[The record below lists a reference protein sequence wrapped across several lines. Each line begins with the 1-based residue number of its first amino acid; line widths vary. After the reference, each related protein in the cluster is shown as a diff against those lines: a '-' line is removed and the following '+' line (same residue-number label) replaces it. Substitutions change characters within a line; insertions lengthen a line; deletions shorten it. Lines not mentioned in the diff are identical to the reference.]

1 MNFQTLRVWVVVFL
15 IKNCNFFN
23 ISKTNSTMTINMK
36 KLIIICLFLITGLTL
51 SAQNKKS
58 QNISGKVTYL
68 NVALPNVNIIVNNN
82 EQGTESDEKGN
93 YLIKANIGDVITYN
107 YVGFEIITI
116 LTEDITR
123 VLNIE
128 MVVKANDLD
137 EIIIKSTNK
146 ESDYN
151 KSKERFSTSKG
162 LVNQEAAGYSVVYIG
177 GNKID
182 LIYASLT
189 EALDGRVAGVRL
201 DPSTGKLAI
210 RTKTSIFYDAPVL
223 WDVDGVI
230 FTDEPPINFAS
241 IENIFILKSL
251 AATNL
256 YGSLGAGGVIV
267 ITTKIGALINS
278 IEEKKNIAKQYT
290 NKTIYNNDAFVIS
303 EKEMWNSNK
312 TIILKGFNNK
322 QKAFDYYQNNIQP
335 QPDSFSETIKI
346 ARLFNA
352 YYNDRDISINI
363 LNELL
368 IKYQK
373 NPEIVKAIAYQID
386 HLNANVE
393 AEKIY
398 EKVFTLRPAYAQS
411 YRDLANVYIKN
422 NKFKRA
428 WRMYM
433 GYMLQ
438 QKVDSE
444 QKINELLF
452 NEMEWL
458 YYNRKNQ
465 AGIKESFVPNNT
477 ISEFRKDIRLIFE
490 WNTSEAEFN
499 LEFVNPDKQSYV
511 FEHNLISNKELI
523 ENEKKIGYSSKEF
536 FIDYLGAEGWLINIT
551 YLGNKK
557 PEPTFFKVTI
567 YTNWGSPNQSENIHV
582 FNFEKERD
590 KFQLFKLTNQ

>member
-1 MNFQTLRVWVVVFL
+1 
-15 IKNCNFFN
+15 
-23 ISKTNSTMTINMK
+23 MK
-36 KLIIICLFLITGLTL
+36 KFVIMCLFLITSLTL
-51 SAQNKKS
+51 LAQNKKS

-68 NVALPNVNIIVNNN
+68 NIALPNVNIIVNNN
-82 EQGTESDEKGN
+82 EQVTESDEKGN
-93 YLIKANIGDVITYN
+93 YLIKANIGDVITYS
-107 YVGFEIITI
+107 YVGFETITI
-116 LTEDITR
+116 LTEDITC

-128 MVVKANDLD
+128 MVVKANDLE
-137 EIIIKSTNK
+137 EIVIKSKNK
-146 ESDYN
+146 DSDYD
-151 KSKERFSTSKG
+151 KSKQRFSTSKG
-162 LVNQEAAGYSVVYIG
+162 LVNQEAVGYSVVYVG

-201 DPSTGKLAI
+201 DPSNGKLAI

-256 YGSLGAGGVIV
+256 YGSIGAGGVIV
-267 ITTKIGALINS
+267 ITTKTGALINS

-335 QPDSFSETIKI
+335 QPESFSETIKI
-346 ARLFNA
+346 ARFFNA
-352 YYNDRDISINI
+352 YYKDRDISINI

-386 HLNANVE
+386 NLNANME

-398 EKVFTLRPAYAQS
+398 EKVFKLRPAYAQS
-411 YRDLANVYIKN
+411 FRDLANVYIKN

-438 QKVDSE
+438 QKVVSE

-499 LEFVNPDKQSYV
+499 LEFVNPDKQSYL

-523 ENEKKIGYSSKEF
+523 ENEKKTGYSSKEF
-536 FIDYLGAEGWLINIT
+536 FIDDLGAEEWLINIT

-567 YTNWGSPNQSENIHV
+567 YNNWGSPDQSESIHV

>member
-1 MNFQTLRVWVVVFL
+1 
-15 IKNCNFFN
+15 
-23 ISKTNSTMTINMK
+23 MK
-36 KLIIICLFLITGLTL
+36 KLVIICLLLSTGLTL

>member
-137 EIIIKSTNK
+137 EIVIKSTNK

>member
-137 EIIIKSTNK
+137 EIVIKSTNK

-256 YGSLGAGGVIV
+256 YGSMGAGGVIV
-267 ITTKIGALINS
+267 ITTKTGALINS

>member
-1 MNFQTLRVWVVVFL
+1 
-15 IKNCNFFN
+15 
-23 ISKTNSTMTINMK
+23 MK
-36 KLIIICLFLITGLTL
+36 KLVIICLFLSTGLTI

-82 EQGTESDEKGN
+82 EQGTETDEKGN
-93 YLIKANIGDVITYN
+93 YLIKANIGDVITYS
-107 YVGFEIITI
+107 YVGFETITI
-116 LTEDITR
+116 LTEDITS

-151 KSKERFSTSKG
+151 KSKQGFSTSKG
-162 LVNQEAAGYSVVYIG
+162 MVNQEAAGYSVVYVG

-210 RTKTSIFYDAPVL
+210 RTKTSIFYDAAVL

-230 FTDEPPINFAS
+230 FTEEPPINFAS

-256 YGSLGAGGVIV
+256 YGSMGAGGVIV
-267 ITTKIGALINS
+267 ITTKNGALTND
-278 IEEKKNIAKQYT
+278 IEQKKIIAEQYT
-290 NKTIYNNDAFVIS
+290 NKIIYNNDAVVIS
-303 EKEMWNSNK
+303 QEKMWNSNQNAV
-312 TIILKGFNNK
+312 LKGFNNK
-322 QKAFDYYQNNIQP
+322 QKALDYYENNIKFQTE
-335 QPDSFSETIKI
+335 SYSESIKI
-346 ARLFNA
+346 ARLFNG
-352 YYNDRDISINI
+352 YYNDREISINI

-386 HLNANVE
+386 DLNAKLE
-393 AEKIY
+393 AEKVY
-398 EKVFTLRPAYAQS
+398 KKVFTLRPNYAQS
-411 YRDLANVYIKN
+411 YRDLANAYIKN

-428 WRMYM
+428 WRLYM
-433 GYMLQ
+433 SYMLQ
-438 QKVDSE
+438 QKSESE

-465 AGIKESFVPNNT
+465 AEIKESFVPNNT
-477 ISEFRKDIRLIFE
+477 IMEFRKVFE

-499 LEFVNPDKQSYV
+499 LEFVNPSNQSYV
-511 FEHNLISNKELI
+511 FEHNLISNSNLI

-536 FIDYLGAEGWLINIT
+536 FIDDLGKGEWLINIT

-567 YTNWGSPNQSENIHV
+567 YNHWGSPNQSENINV

-590 KFQLFKLTNQ
+590 KFQFFKLTNQ

>member
-93 YLIKANIGDVITYN
+93 YLIKANIGDVITYS
-107 YVGFEIITI
+107 YVGFETITI
-116 LTEDITR
+116 LTEDITS

-137 EIIIKSTNK
+137 EIVIKSTNK

>member
-1 MNFQTLRVWVVVFL
+1 
-15 IKNCNFFN
+15 
-23 ISKTNSTMTINMK
+23 MK
-36 KLIIICLFLITGLTL
+36 KFVIMCLFLSTGLTL

>member
-1 MNFQTLRVWVVVFL
+1 M
-15 IKNCNFFN
+15 I
-23 ISKTNSTMTINMK
+23 INMK
-36 KLIIICLFLITGLTL
+36 KLAIICLFLSTVFTL
-51 SAQNKKS
+51 SAQKKKYK
-58 QNISGKVTYL
+58 NISGKVTYL
-68 NVALPNVNIIVNNN
+68 SVALPNVNIIVNNN

-93 YLIKANIGDVITYN
+93 YLIKANIGDIITYS
-107 YVGFEIITI
+107 YVGFETITI
-116 LTEDITR
+116 LIEDITS

-137 EIIIKSTNK
+137 EIVIKSTNK
-146 ESDYN
+146 ESEYN
-151 KSKERFSTSKG
+151 KSKQNFSTSKG
-162 LVNQEAAGYSVVYIG
+162 IVNQEAAGYSVVYVG

-210 RTKTSIFYDAPVL
+210 RTKTSIFYDAAVL

-256 YGSLGAGGVIV
+256 YGSMGAGGVIV
-267 ITTKIGALINS
+267 ITTKNGALTND
-278 IEEKKNIAKQYT
+278 IEQKKIIAEQYT
-290 NKTIYNNDAFVIS
+290 NKIIYNNDAVVIS
-303 EKEMWNSNK
+303 EEKMWNSNQNAV
-312 TIILKGFNNK
+312 LKRFNNK
-322 QKAFDYYQNNIQP
+322 QKALDYYENNIKFQTE
-335 QPDSFSETIKI
+335 SYSESIKI
-346 ARLFNA
+346 ARLFNG
-352 YYNDRDISINI
+352 YYNDREISINI

-386 HLNANVE
+386 ELNAKLE
-393 AEKIY
+393 AENIY
-398 EKVFTLRPAYAQS
+398 KKVFTLRPNYAQS
-411 YRDLANVYIKN
+411 YRDLANAYIKN

-433 GYMLQ
+433 SYMLQ
-438 QKVDSE
+438 QKSGSE
-444 QKINELLF
+444 QKINKLLF

-477 ISEFRKDIRLIFE
+477 ISEFRKDIRLVFE

-499 LEFVNPDKQSYV
+499 LEFVNPSKQSFV

-536 FIDYLGAEGWLINIT
+536 FIDDLGTGEWLINIT

-567 YTNWGSPNQSENIHV
+567 YKHWGSPNQSEDINI

-590 KFQLFKLTNQ
+590 KFQLFKLKNQ

>member
-1 MNFQTLRVWVVVFL
+1 
-15 IKNCNFFN
+15 
-23 ISKTNSTMTINMK
+23 MK
-36 KLIIICLFLITGLTL
+36 KFVIMCLFLSTGLTL

-256 YGSLGAGGVIV
+256 YGSMGAGGVIV
-267 ITTKIGALINS
+267 ITTKTGALINS

>member
-1 MNFQTLRVWVVVFL
+1 MKKHFQIIRGWIVVFFL
-15 IKNCNFFN
+15 LVTIPFF
-23 ISKTNSTMTINMK
+23 
-36 KLIIICLFLITGLTL
+36 
-51 SAQNKKS
+51 AQNKKS

-68 NVALPNVNIIVNNN
+68 NVALPKVNIIVNNN
-82 EQGTESDEKGN
+82 EQGTETDDKGA
-93 YLIKANIGDVITYN
+93 YQIKTNTGDIITYS
-107 YVGFEIITI
+107 YVGFETI
-116 LTEDITR
+116 SILIEDITS

-137 EIIIKSTNK
+137 EIVIKSTNK

-151 KSKERFSTSKG
+151 KSKQRFSTSKG
-162 LVNQEAAGYSVVYIG
+162 LVNQEAAGYSVAYVG

-182 LIYASLT
+182 LMYASLT

-210 RTKTSIFYDAPVL
+210 RTKTSIFYDAAVL

-290 NKTIYNNDAFVIS
+290 NKTIYNNDAFVVS
-303 EKEMWNSNK
+303 EKEMWNSNE
-312 TIILKGFNNK
+312 TFILKGFNNK
-322 QKAFDYYQNNIQP
+322 QKALDYYENNIKN

-352 YYNDRDISINI
+352 YYNDRDVSINI

-386 HLNANVE
+386 NLNANVE

-398 EKVFTLRPAYAQS
+398 EKVFKLRPAYAQS
-411 YRDLANVYIKN
+411 YRDLANVYVKN

-438 QKVDSE
+438 QKVGSE

-477 ISEFRKDIRLIFE
+477 ISEFRKDIRLVFE

-536 FIDYLGAEGWLINIT
+536 FIDDLGAEEWLINIT

-590 KFQLFKLTNQ
+590 KFQLFKLTN

>member
-1 MNFQTLRVWVVVFL
+1 M
-15 IKNCNFFN
+15 
-23 ISKTNSTMTINMK
+23 
-36 KLIIICLFLITGLTL
+36 
-51 SAQNKKS
+51 
-58 QNISGKVTYL
+58 
-68 NVALPNVNIIVNNN
+68 
-82 EQGTESDEKGN
+82 
-93 YLIKANIGDVITYN
+93 
-107 YVGFEIITI
+107 
-116 LTEDITR
+116 
-123 VLNIE
+123 
-128 MVVKANDLD
+128 
-137 EIIIKSTNK
+137 
-146 ESDYN
+146 
-151 KSKERFSTSKG
+151 
-162 LVNQEAAGYSVVYIG
+162 VNQEAAGYSVVYVG

-210 RTKTSIFYDAPVL
+210 RTKTSIFYDAAVL

-322 QKAFDYYQNNIQP
+322 QKAFDYYQNNIQH

-438 QKVDSE
+438 QKVGSE

-536 FIDYLGAEGWLINIT
+536 FIDDLGAEEWLINIT

-567 YTNWGSPNQSENIHV
+567 YKHWGSPNQSENINV
-582 FNFEKERD
+582 FNFEQERD

>member
-23 ISKTNSTMTINMK
+23 ISKTNSTMTINIK

-137 EIIIKSTNK
+137 EIVIKSTNK

-201 DPSTGKLAI
+201 DRSTGKLAI

-303 EKEMWNSNK
+303 EKEN
-312 TIILKGFNNK
+312 LL
-322 QKAFDYYQNNIQP
+322 Q
-335 QPDSFSETIKI
+335 IK
-346 ARLFNA
+346 F
-352 YYNDRDISINI
+352 
-363 LNELL
+363 
-368 IKYQK
+368 
-373 NPEIVKAIAYQID
+373 
-386 HLNANVE
+386 
-393 AEKIY
+393 
-398 EKVFTLRPAYAQS
+398 
-411 YRDLANVYIKN
+411 
-422 NKFKRA
+422 
-428 WRMYM
+428 M
-433 GYMLQ
+433 
-438 QKVDSE
+438 
-444 QKINELLF
+444 
-452 NEMEWL
+452 
-458 YYNRKNQ
+458 
-465 AGIKESFVPNNT
+465 
-477 ISEFRKDIRLIFE
+477 
-490 WNTSEAEFN
+490 N
-499 LEFVNPDKQSYV
+499 L
-511 FEHNLISNKELI
+511 
-523 ENEKKIGYSSKEF
+523 
-536 FIDYLGAEGWLINIT
+536 
-551 YLGNKK
+551 
-557 PEPTFFKVTI
+557 
-567 YTNWGSPNQSENIHV
+567 
-582 FNFEKERD
+582 
-590 KFQLFKLTNQ
+590 

>member
-477 ISEFRKDIRLIFE
+477 ITEFRKDIRLIFE

>member
-1 MNFQTLRVWVVVFL
+1 M
-15 IKNCNFFN
+15 I
-23 ISKTNSTMTINMK
+23 INMK
-36 KLIIICLFLITGLTL
+36 KLSIICLFLSTVFTL
-51 SAQNKKS
+51 SAQKKKYK
-58 QNISGKVTYL
+58 NISGKVTYL
-68 NVALPNVNIIVNNN
+68 SVALPNVNIIVNNN

-93 YLIKANIGDVITYN
+93 YLIKANIGDIITYS
-107 YVGFEIITI
+107 YVGFETITI
-116 LTEDITR
+116 LIEDITS

-137 EIIIKSTNK
+137 EIVIKSTNK
-146 ESDYN
+146 ESEYN
-151 KSKERFSTSKG
+151 KSKQNFLTSKG
-162 LVNQEAAGYSVVYIG
+162 MVNQEAAGYSVVYVG

-210 RTKTSIFYDAPVL
+210 RTKTSIFYDAAVL

-256 YGSLGAGGVIV
+256 YGSMGAGGVIV
-267 ITTKIGALINS
+267 ITTKNGALTND
-278 IEEKKNIAKQYT
+278 IEQKKIIAEQYT
-290 NKTIYNNDAFVIS
+290 NKIIYNNDAVVIS
-303 EKEMWNSNK
+303 EEKMWNSNQNAV
-312 TIILKGFNNK
+312 LKRFNNK
-322 QKAFDYYQNNIQP
+322 QKALDYYENNIKFQTE
-335 QPDSFSETIKI
+335 SYSESIKI
-346 ARLFNA
+346 ARLFNG
-352 YYNDRDISINI
+352 YYNDREISINI

-386 HLNANVE
+386 ELNAKLE

-398 EKVFTLRPAYAQS
+398 KKVFTLRPNYAQS
-411 YRDLANVYIKN
+411 YRDLANAYIKN

-433 GYMLQ
+433 SYMLQ
-438 QKVDSE
+438 QKSGSE
-444 QKINELLF
+444 QKINKLLF

-465 AGIKESFVPNNT
+465 AEIKESFVPNNT
-477 ISEFRKDIRLIFE
+477 ISEFRKDIRLVFE

-499 LEFVNPDKQSYV
+499 LEFVNPGKQSFV

-536 FIDYLGAEGWLINIT
+536 FIDDLGKGEWLINIT

-567 YTNWGSPNQSENIHV
+567 YKQWGSPNQSEDINI

-590 KFQLFKLTNQ
+590 KFQLFKLKNQ

>member
-1 MNFQTLRVWVVVFL
+1 
-15 IKNCNFFN
+15 
-23 ISKTNSTMTINMK
+23 MK
-36 KLIIICLFLITGLTL
+36 KFVIMCLFLSTGLTL

-68 NVALPNVNIIVNNN
+68 NIALPNVNIIVNNN

-93 YLIKANIGDVITYN
+93 YLIKANIGDVITYS
-107 YVGFEIITI
+107 YVGFETITI

-137 EIIIKSTNK
+137 EIVIKSTNK

-151 KSKERFSTSKG
+151 KSKQGFSTSKG
-162 LVNQEAAGYSVVYIG
+162 MVNQEAAGYSVVYVG

-256 YGSLGAGGVIV
+256 YGSIGAGGVIV
-267 ITTKIGALINS
+267 ITTKTGALINS

-303 EKEMWNSNK
+303 EKEMWYSNK

-322 QKAFDYYQNNIQP
+322 QKAFDYYQNNIQS
-335 QPDSFSETIKI
+335 QPVSFSETIKI
-346 ARLFNA
+346 ARFFNT

-363 LNELL
+363 LNDLL

-386 HLNANVE
+386 NLNANVE

-398 EKVFTLRPAYAQS
+398 EKVFKLRPAYAQS

-438 QKVDSE
+438 QKAGSE

-465 AGIKESFVPNNT
+465 AEIKESFVPNNT
-477 ISEFRKDIRLIFE
+477 ISEFRKDIRLVFE

-499 LEFVNPDKQSYV
+499 LEFVNPSKQSYV

-536 FIDYLGAEGWLINIT
+536 FIDDLGTGEWLINIT

-567 YTNWGSPNQSENIHV
+567 YNHWGSPNQSENINV

-590 KFQLFKLTNQ
+590 KFQFFKLTNQ